1 MTTMSSPVR
10 VSRAIYSSV
19 TLSSISVVQSEAF
32 EDLTPIFADTNDPFP
47 VRFKVKQRVLLD
59 FEYAIPIEQ
68 PDLWNSLSFTKR
80 LPAKRQDTATKKHS

>member
-19 TLSSISVVQSEAF
+19 TLSSISVVWILEVQSEAF

-68 PDLWNSLSFTKR
+68 PGLWNSLSFTKR
-80 LPAKRQDTATKKHS
+80 LPAKRQDSN